1 LRKKNERDSK
11 LAAATTQAR
20 EERRKAVVAKKADW
34 LKRGQTHFENHTK
47 EAARQVTERRTVTI
61 TKFPPINPNRP
72 MPTETFSSQPSNK
85 ST

>member
-11 LAAATTQAR
+11 LAAATTKAR

-47 EAARQVTERRTVTI
+47 EAARQVTERRTVTN
-61 TKFPPINPNRP
+61 TNSP
-72 MPTETFSSQPSNK
+72 Q
-85 ST
+85 

>member
-11 LAAATTQAR
+11 LAAATTKAR

-47 EAARQVTERRTVTI
+47 EAARQVSERRTVTN
-61 TKFPPINPNRP
+61 TKFPLINPNRP
-72 MPTETFSSQPSNK
+72 MPTETFSSQPRNK